1 MRSTNLPFF
10 RIDKKELLNLYLPNV
25 PIIKEYKLNFTT
37 DPIFSQSNIK
47 SIYSMGINFLRNKL
61 GSQDD
66 QFIVTYQK
74 TPQEL
79 AMIYIGNS
87 YKKYGDHELKKYFY
101 KEWNAVASYKLTEKS
116 SSWKSNFNLSPA
128 PYISPNFID
137 YKVDIYGLARRGNEW
152 QGKRLILK

>member
-1 MRSTNLPFF
+1 MNRNASSIQMRSTNLPFF

-66 QFIVTYQK
+66 EFIVTYPK

-101 KEWNAVASYKLTEKS
+101 KEWNAV
-116 SSWKSNFNLSPA
+116 LSPA
-128 PYISPNFID
+128 PYIFPNFID

-152 QGKRLILK
+152 QGKRLIVK

>member
-10 RIDKKELLNLYLPNV
+10 RIDKKELLNIYIPNV

-66 QFIVTYQK
+66 EFIVTYQK

-79 AMIYIGNS
+79 AMIYIGNR

-128 PYISPNFID
+128 PYIFPNFID
-137 YKVDIYGLARRGNEW
+137 YKVDIYGLAHRGNEW
-152 QGKRLILK
+152 QGKRLIVK